1 MTSLFGVSPTSSK
14 ALSSILRIKIPN
26 VDIDDGRLL
35 INKIDLSKISSLSD
49 ASNINTPL
57 ILSSFPTPMSISRTR
72 KSINST
78 NMDFTPHKINAIN
91 RKNKDNLTTN
101 NSSTFTLSSNQS
113 LSCSS
118 PSDNEK
124 KCVKDNLEYNEKM
137 INLLEKK
144 KLQLKTSIETLKVQ
158 LKRNIRQID
167 YINLKIKELKGDT
180 YSENVYAR
188 NSITDYCNNK
198 SEFDPFH
205 QLNDNGI
212 FYSMSTNTDIST
224 CINSPN
230 NELSNSNEFFKKD
243 NQNNNTI
250 TANFQTPRKNNSLY
264 NIFEENSVII
274 SDSEWNILVFTLLN
288 FVNFF
293 WSYFTLVFIRKYITS
308 RMDSAPK
315 LAKVEKVLGRT
326 GSRGGVI
333 QVRVQFMSGES
344 DLAGRSLI
352 RNVRG
357 PVREGDILALLETER
372 EARRLR

>member
-14 ALSSILRIKIPN
+14 ALSSILKIKIPN

-57 ILSSFPTPMSISRTR
+57 ILSSFPTPMNISRTR

-78 NMDFTPHKINAIN
+78 NVDFTPHKINAIN
-91 RKNKDNLTTN
+91 RKN
-101 NSSTFTLSSNQS
+101 NSSTFSLSSNQS
-113 LSCSS
+113 LPYSS
-118 PSDNEK
+118 LSDNEK
-124 KCVKDNLEYNEKM
+124 KCVENNLEYNEKM

-144 KLQLKTSIETLKVQ
+144 KLQLKTNIETLTVQ
-158 LKRNIRQID
+158 LKRNLRQID
-167 YINLKIKELKGDT
+167 YINMKIKELKGDA
-180 YSENVYAR
+180 YSENVYAK
-188 NSITDYCNNK
+188 NSIITDYCNNK

-243 NQNNNTI
+243 NQNDNTT
-250 TANFQTPRKNNSLY
+250 TANFQTPRKNNRLY

-274 SDSEWNILVFTLLN
+274 SDSEWVILPD
-288 FVNFF
+288 FVNLFR
-293 WSYFTLVFIRKYITS
+293 SYFTLVFVKKYINS